1 MEDIASRIVDKAV
14 SLGCKDAVAD
24 VIENRSYQIRFARNE
39 AVISNQWRE
48 SSASGF
54 LLHHKRAVAT
64 DTKDLTKAGEGGGG
78 PLENSRGAPADPG
91 SPGLAQG
98 PFPACPP

>member
-48 SSASGF
+48 ASAPVF
-54 LLHHKRAVAT
+54 LVHDKRGVAT
-64 DTKDLTKAGEGGGG
+64 DINDLTKAGEAVERLVKDARACAPNPDGAGVAKG
-78 PLENSRGAPADPG
+78 P
-91 SPGLAQG
+91 
-98 PFPACPP
+98 